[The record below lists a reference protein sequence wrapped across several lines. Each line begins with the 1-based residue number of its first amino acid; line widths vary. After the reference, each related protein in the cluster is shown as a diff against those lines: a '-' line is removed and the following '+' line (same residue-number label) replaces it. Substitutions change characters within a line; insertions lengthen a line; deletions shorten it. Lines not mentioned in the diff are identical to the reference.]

1 MAISPPSDIV
11 LDVVRAADPT
21 RQQVAF
27 ERLQRMGSGVA
38 GTQFAAAV
46 DEAAPAAS
54 APGLAGAREKF
65 ASLAPA
71 KLHSAANTAE
81 TKSAKTMQQFEAQ
94 VISTFIE
101 QMMPEASANN
111 FGSGTAGGVWRSMLS
126 EQIANQVAKAGV
138 LGIREKVEA
147 AIAARNNTD
156 TTAASGSSVAAAG
169 KVLDGKILSEKI
181 AGANARDLA
190 IPLAVEQR
198 FLNLTRPA
206 ATGGVTRSN
215 FRQV

>member
-11 LDVVRAADPT
+11 LDVARAADPS

-27 ERLQRMGSGVA
+27 DRLQRIGSGVS

-46 DEAAPAAS
+46 DEAAPTAGP
-54 APGLAGAREKF
+54 PGLAGAREKF

-71 KLHSAANTAE
+71 KLSNAPDAAQ
-81 TKSAKTMQQFEAQ
+81 TKSAKTLQQFEAQ

-126 EQIANQVAKAGV
+126 EQIANQVAKAGG
-138 LGIREKVEA
+138 LGIREKVES
-147 AIAARNNTD
+147 AIAARTNTG
-156 TTAASGSSVAAAG
+156 TEAASGSAVAAAT
-169 KVLDGKILSEKI
+169 KVLDGKI

-190 IPLAVEQR
+190 IPLSVEQR

-206 ATGGVTRSN
+206 TTGGVTRAN
-215 FRQV
+215 FRQA

>member
-11 LDVVRAADPT
+11 LDVARAADPS

-46 DEAAPAAS
+46 DEAAPTAS
-54 APGLAGAREKF
+54 APGLASAREKF

-71 KLHSAANTAE
+71 KLNNAPNAAQA
-81 TKSAKTMQQFEAQ
+81 KSAKTMQQFEAQ

-126 EQIANQVAKAGV
+126 EQIANQIAKAGG
-138 LGIREKVEA
+138 LGLREKVEA
-147 AIAARNNTD
+147 AIAARNTTGTD
-156 TTAASGSSVAAAG
+156 STTGSAVAAAH
-169 KVLDGKILSEKI
+169 KLLDGKI
-181 AGANARDLA
+181 AGANARDLG
-190 IPLAVEQR
+190 IPLAAEQR

-206 ATGGVTRSN
+206 TTGGVTRSN
-215 FRQV
+215 FRQA

>member
-11 LDVVRAADPT
+11 LDVARAADPM

-27 ERLQRMGSGVA
+27 DRLQRMGSGVA

-46 DEAAPAAS
+46 DEAAPGAAS
-54 APGLAGAREKF
+54 PGLAGAREKF
-65 ASLAPA
+65 ASLVPA
-71 KLHSAANTAE
+71 KLTSAPNAAQ
-81 TKSAKTMQQFEAQ
+81 TKSAKTLQQFEAQ

-111 FGSGTAGGVWRSMLS
+111 FGSGTAGGVWRSMMS
-126 EQIANQVAKAGV
+126 EQIANQVAKAGG
-138 LGIREKVEA
+138 LGIRQKVEA

-156 TTAASGSSVAAAG
+156 TTVSGNAVAAAS
-169 KVLDGKILSEKI
+169 KLLDSKI

-190 IPLAVEQR
+190 IPLAAENR
-198 FLNLTRPA
+198 FLNLTRP

-215 FRQV
+215 FRQA

>member
-11 LDVVRAADPT
+11 LDVARAADPS

-27 ERLQRMGSGVA
+27 ERLQRMGNGVA

-46 DEAAPAAS
+46 DEAAPS
-54 APGLAGAREKF
+54 TTAPGLAGAREKF
-65 ASLAPA
+65 ASLVPA
-71 KLHSAANTAE
+71 KLNNASDAAQMKN
-81 TKSAKTMQQFEAQ
+81 AKTMQQFEAQ

-101 QMMPEASANN
+101 QMLPEASANN

-126 EQIANQVAKAGV
+126 EQIANQIAKAGG

-147 AIAARNNTD
+147 AIAARNNTGTD
-156 TTAASGSSVAAAG
+156 AASGNAVAAAT
-169 KVLDGKILSEKI
+169 KLLDGKL
-181 AGANARDLA
+181 AGANARDLG
-190 IPLAVEQR
+190 IPLAAEQR

-206 ATGGVTRSN
+206 TTGGGVMRSN
-215 FRQV
+215 FRQA

>member
-11 LDVVRAADPT
+11 LDVARAADPT
-21 RQQVAF
+21 RLQVAF
-27 ERLQRMGSGVA
+27 DRLQRMGSGVA

-46 DEAAPAAS
+46 DEATPGAS

-71 KLHSAANTAE
+71 KFADAASASQ
-81 TKSAKTMQQFEAQ
+81 TKSAKTLQQFEAQ

-101 QMMPEASANN
+101 QMMPEASATN

-126 EQIANQVAKAGV
+126 EQIANQVAKAGG

-147 AIAARNNTD
+147 AIAARNGANPA
-156 TTAASGSSVAAAG
+156 AASGSAVAAAK
-169 KVLDGKILSEKI
+169 KVLDGRL

-190 IPLAVEQR
+190 IPLAAEQR

-206 ATGGVTRSN
+206 TTGGVTRSS
-215 FRQV
+215 FRQA

>member
-11 LDVVRAADPT
+11 LDVARAADPS

-27 ERLQRMGSGVA
+27 ERLQRMGNGVA

-46 DEAAPAAS
+46 DEAAPS
-54 APGLAGAREKF
+54 TTAPGLAGAREKF

-71 KLHSAANTAE
+71 KLNGAPNAAQ
-81 TKSAKTMQQFEAQ
+81 TKNAKTMQQFEAQ

-101 QMMPEASANN
+101 QMLPEASANN

-126 EQIANQVAKAGV
+126 EQIANQIAKAGG

-147 AIAARNNTD
+147 AIAARNNTG
-156 TTAASGSSVAAAG
+156 TEAASGSAVGAAK
-169 KVLDGKILSEKI
+169 KVLDGKL

-190 IPLAVEQR
+190 IPLAAEQR

-206 ATGGVTRSN
+206 TGGGVTRAN
-215 FRQV
+215 FRQA

>member
-46 DEAAPAAS
+46 DEAAPTAA
-54 APGLAGAREKF
+54 APGLASAREKF

-71 KLHSAANTAE
+71 KLTNAAGDAQ
-81 TKSAKTMQQFEAQ
+81 TKSAKTLQQFEAQ

-126 EQIANQVAKAGV
+126 EQIANQVAKAGG

-147 AIAARNNTD
+147 AIAARNTSD
-156 TTAASGSSVAAAG
+156 TTAASGSSVAAG

-190 IPLAVEQR
+190 IPLAAEQR

-206 ATGGVTRSN
+206 TTGGVTRSN

>member
-11 LDVVRAADPT
+11 LDVARAADPS

-27 ERLQRMGSGVA
+27 ERLQRIGNGAA

-46 DEAAPAAS
+46 DEAAPSAA

-71 KLHSAANTAE
+71 KLNVAPNATQ
-81 TKSAKTMQQFEAQ
+81 TKTTKTMQQFEAQ

-101 QMMPEASANN
+101 QMLPEASTNN

-126 EQIANQVAKAGV
+126 EQIANQIAKAGG

-147 AIAARNNTD
+147 AIAARNNTGIE
-156 TTAASGSSVAAAG
+156 AASGSAVAAA
-169 KVLDGKILSEKI
+169 KKILDGKL

-190 IPLAVEQR
+190 IPLAAEQR

-206 ATGGVTRSN
+206 TSGGVTRAN
-215 FRQV
+215 FRQA

>member
-11 LDVVRAADPT
+11 LDVARAADPN

-46 DEAAPAAS
+46 DEAAPTSA

-71 KLHSAANTAE
+71 KLSNAPDAAQ
-81 TKSAKTMQQFEAQ
+81 TKSAKTAQQFEAQ

-126 EQIANQVAKAGV
+126 EQIANQIAKAGG

-147 AIAARNNTD
+147 AIAGRNNTGA
-156 TTAASGSSVAAAG
+156 TATSGSAVAAAH
-169 KVLDGKILSEKI
+169 KLLDGKI
-181 AGANARDLA
+181 AGANARDLG
-190 IPLAVEQR
+190 IPLAAEQR
-198 FLNLTRPA
+198 FLNLTRPTT
-206 ATGGVTRSN
+206 TGGVTRSN
-215 FRQV
+215 FRQA

>member
-11 LDVVRAADPT
+11 LDVARAADPT

-27 ERLQRMGSGVA
+27 ERLQRIGTGVA

-46 DEAAPAAS
+46 DEAAPSGS

-65 ASLAPA
+65 ASTVPA
-71 KLHSAANTAE
+71 KLTDAANAAQ
-81 TKSAKTMQQFEAQ
+81 TKSAKTLQQFEAQ

-126 EQIANQVAKAGV
+126 EQIANQVARAGG

-147 AIAARNNTD
+147 AIAARTNTD
-156 TTAASGSSVAAAG
+156 TTAASGNAVAAAR
-169 KVLDGKILSEKI
+169 KVLDGKI

-190 IPLAVEQR
+190 IPLAAEQR

-206 ATGGVTRSN
+206 ASGGVTRSN
-215 FRQV
+215 FRQA

>member
-11 LDVVRAADPT
+11 LDVARAADPS
-21 RQQVAF
+21 RQQVAV

-46 DEAAPAAS
+46 DEAAPTTA

-71 KLHSAANTAE
+71 KLNNAPVAAQ
-81 TKSAKTMQQFEAQ
+81 TKSAKTAQQFEAQ

-126 EQIANQVAKAGV
+126 EQIANQIAKAGG

-147 AIAARNNTD
+147 AIAARSNTGAD
-156 TTAASGSSVAAAG
+156 AASGNAVAAAH
-169 KVLDGKILSEKI
+169 KLLDGKI
-181 AGANARDLA
+181 AGANARDLG
-190 IPLAVEQR
+190 IPLAAEQR
-198 FLNLTRPA
+198 FLNLTRPTT
-206 ATGGVTRSN
+206 TGSGVTRSH
-215 FRQV
+215 FRQA

>member
-11 LDVVRAADPT
+11 LDVARAADPT

-27 ERLQRMGSGVA
+27 ERLQRMGTGVA

-46 DEAAPAAS
+46 DEATPTAS

-71 KLHSAANTAE
+71 KLSNASSAAQ
-81 TKSAKTMQQFEAQ
+81 TKSAKTLQQFEAQ

-111 FGSGTAGGVWRSMLS
+111 FGSGTAGGVWRSMMS
-126 EQIANQVAKAGV
+126 EQIANQVAKAGG

-156 TTAASGSSVAAAG
+156 TTAASGNAVAAAQ
-169 KVLDGKILSEKI
+169 KVLDGKI

-190 IPLAVEQR
+190 IPLAAEQR
-198 FLNLTRPA
+198 FLNLTRP

-215 FRQV
+215 FRQA

>member
-11 LDVVRAADPT
+11 LDVARAADPA
-21 RQQVAF
+21 RLQVAF
-27 ERLQRMGSGVA
+27 DRLQRMGSGVA
-38 GTQFAAAV
+38 GSQFAAAV
-46 DEAAPAAS
+46 DEATPTGS
-54 APGLAGAREKF
+54 IPGLAGARDKF

-71 KLHSAANTAE
+71 KLDSAAGTVPSRS
-81 TKSAKTMQQFEAQ
+81 TKTLQQFEAQ

-101 QMMPEASANN
+101 QMMPEATANT

-126 EQIANQVAKAGV
+126 EQIANQIARAGG

-147 AIAARNNTD
+147 AIAARNTTD
-156 TTAASGSSVAAAG
+156 PASVSESAVGAAR
-169 KVLDGKILSEKI
+169 KVLDSKI

-198 FLNLTRPA
+198 FLNLTKPA
-206 ATGGVTRSN
+206 AGGGVARSN
-215 FRQV
+215 FRQA

>member
-11 LDVVRAADPT
+11 LDVARAADPA
-21 RQQVAF
+21 RLQVAF
-27 ERLQRMGSGVA
+27 DRLQRLGSGVA

-46 DEAAPAAS
+46 DEAAPTGS
-54 APGLAGAREKF
+54 IPGLAGARDKF

-71 KLHSAANTAE
+71 KLDTAAGAVPS
-81 TKSAKTMQQFEAQ
+81 KSAKTLQQFEAQ

-101 QMMPEASANN
+101 QMMPEATANT

-126 EQIANQVAKAGV
+126 EQIANQIAKAGG

-147 AIAARNNTD
+147 AIAARTNSGAP
-156 TTAASGSSVAAAG
+156 AAPDSAVAAAR
-169 KVLDGKILSEKI
+169 KLLDSKI

-190 IPLAVEQR
+190 IPLSVEQR
-198 FLNLTRPA
+198 FLDLTKPA
-206 ATGGVTRSN
+206 AAGGVVRSN
-215 FRQV
+215 FRQA

>member
-1 MAISPPSDIV
+1 MAISPPSDII
-11 LDVVRAADPT
+11 LDVARAADPS

-46 DEAAPAAS
+46 DEAAPTAS
-54 APGLAGAREKF
+54 AAGLAGAREKF

-71 KLHSAANTAE
+71 KLTAAPNAAQ

-101 QMMPEASANN
+101 QMLPEASANN

-126 EQIANQVAKAGV
+126 EQIANQIAKAGG

-147 AIAARNNTD
+147 AIAARNNTGTD
-156 TTAASGSSVAAAG
+156 SASASASGSAVAAAQ
-169 KVLDGKILSEKI
+169 KVLDGKL

-190 IPLAVEQR
+190 IPLAAEQR

-206 ATGGVTRSN
+206 TTGGVTRSN
-215 FRQV
+215 FRQA

>member
-11 LDVVRAADPT
+11 LDVARAADPM

-27 ERLQRMGSGVA
+27 DRLQRIGSGAA

-46 DEAAPAAS
+46 DEAAPTAA

-71 KLHSAANTAE
+71 KFATAANAPQ
-81 TKSAKTMQQFEAQ
+81 TKSAKTLQQFEAQ

-111 FGSGTAGGVWRSMLS
+111 FGSGTSGNVWRSMLS
-126 EQIANQVAKAGV
+126 EQIANQVAKAGG

-147 AIAARNNTD
+147 AIAAR
-156 TTAASGSSVAAAG
+156 SGSDPSAAAGSAVAAAN
-169 KVLDGKILSEKI
+169 KVLDGRL

-206 ATGGVTRSN
+206 TTGGVTRSN
-215 FRQV
+215 FRQA

>member
-11 LDVVRAADPT
+11 LDVARAADQN

-27 ERLQRMGSGVA
+27 ERLQRMGNGAA

-46 DEAAPAAS
+46 DEAAPSAA
-54 APGLAGAREKF
+54 APGLASAREKF

-71 KLHSAANTAE
+71 KLRSAPDTAQ
-81 TKSAKTMQQFEAQ
+81 TNSAKTMQQFEAQ

-101 QMMPEASANN
+101 QMLPEASANN
-111 FGSGTAGGVWRSMLS
+111 YGSGTAGGVWRSMLS
-126 EQIANQVAKAGV
+126 EQIANQIAKAGG

-147 AIAARNNTD
+147 AIAARNNTG
-156 TTAASGSSVAAAG
+156 TEAASGSAVAAA
-169 KVLDGKILSEKI
+169 KKILDGKL

-190 IPLAVEQR
+190 IPLAAEQR

-206 ATGGVTRSN
+206 TSGGVTRAN
-215 FRQV
+215 FRQA

>member
-11 LDVVRAADPT
+11 LDVARAADPM

-27 ERLQRMGSGVA
+27 ERLQRMGTGVA

-46 DEAAPAAS
+46 DEATPTPA

-65 ASLAPA
+65 ASFAPA
-71 KLHSAANTAE
+71 KLDNAASISQ
-81 TKSAKTMQQFEAQ
+81 TKSARTLQQFEAQ

-126 EQIANQVAKAGV
+126 EQIANQVAKAGG

-156 TTAASGSSVAAAG
+156 TTGASGDAVGAVR
-169 KVLDGKILSEKI
+169 KVMDGKI

-190 IPLAVEQR
+190 IPLAAEQR

-206 ATGGVTRSN
+206 TTGGVTRPN
-215 FRQV
+215 VRQA

>member
-1 MAISPPSDIV
+1 MAISPPSDII
-11 LDVVRAADPT
+11 LDVARAADPS

-46 DEAAPAAS
+46 DEAAPTAS
-54 APGLAGAREKF
+54 AAGLAGAREKF
-65 ASLAPA
+65 ASLVPA
-71 KLHSAANTAE
+71 KLTAAPNAAQ

-101 QMMPEASANN
+101 QMLPEASANN

-126 EQIANQVAKAGV
+126 EQIANQIAKAGG

-147 AIAARNNTD
+147 AIAARNNTGTD
-156 TTAASGSSVAAAG
+156 SASGSAVAAAQ
-169 KVLDGKILSEKI
+169 KVLDGKL

-190 IPLAVEQR
+190 IPLAAEQR

-206 ATGGVTRSN
+206 TTGGVTRSN
-215 FRQV
+215 FRQA